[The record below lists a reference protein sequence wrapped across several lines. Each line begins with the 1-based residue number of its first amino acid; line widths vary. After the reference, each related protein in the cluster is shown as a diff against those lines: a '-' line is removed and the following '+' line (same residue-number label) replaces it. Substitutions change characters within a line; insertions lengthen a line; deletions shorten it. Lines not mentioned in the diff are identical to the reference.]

1 MNGNGLTPLW
11 TESDIDRFF
20 DYFIDDAE
28 DKIFQLLSAAGEQFI
43 KVARE
48 SGSYRDHT
56 GNLRSSVGYMIFK
69 DRKAISENFE
79 KSANGSDGSTG
90 VNKARELAESVALST
105 SGWFLILTA
114 GMEYAAT
121 VEAKGYDVI
130 SSGCIQAEDFL
141 KSTSKSL
148 FDKLARRG
156 H

>member
-11 TESDIDRFF
+11 TEGDIDLFF

-69 DRKAISENFE
+69 DRKAISEDFE

-141 KSTSKSL
+141 KSTSRSL
-148 FDKLARRG
+148 FDKLAQRG